1 MKKILITA
9 SLFFSTIALA
19 NGNVI
24 EGKKKVE
31 QVCQSC
37 HGLDGQGI
45 NDTYPKLAGQF
56 ADYMV
61 KALADY
67 KSGARKNA
75 IMSGFAASLTEQ
87 DMENVAAYYSIL
99 KANKLHDLSIK

>member
-1 MKKILITA
+1 MKKLIILITLMT
-9 SLFFSTIALA
+9 SSYVFA
-19 NGNVI
+19 NGNSV
-24 EGKKKVE
+24 EGRKKVE

-61 KALADY
+61 KALSDY

-75 IMSGFAASLTEQ
+75 IMSGFAATLTEQ
-87 DMENVAAYYSIL
+87 DMENVAAYYSRL
-99 KANKLHDLSIK
+99 TADKLHDLSIK